1 MVEIKG
7 SSIRDALVAYREEL
21 PEECQQVLARL
32 DPLTRTIVTEAQPNE
47 WIPLD
52 VFIRYLQ
59 AQVEVTGV
67 DGYTLHTER
76 TAFVVERQLRGIY
89 KIFAKLSSP
98 QALVTRLAA
107 VGNTYWRGLQAERTV
122 VEGGDLYAPGA
133 SHLRI

>member
-7 SSIRDALVAYREEL
+7 SSVRDALVAYREEL
-21 PEECQQVLARL
+21 PEECERVLALL
-32 DPLTRTIVTEAQPNE
+32 DPLTRTIVIEAQPNE

-59 AQVEVTGV
+59 AQVDVTGV

-76 TAFVVERQLRGIY
+76 TAFVVDRQLRGIY

-98 QALVTRLAA
+98 QALVSRLGA
-107 VGNTYWRGLQAERTV
+107 VGTTYWR
-122 VEGGDLYAPGA
+122 
-133 SHLRI
+133 